1 MYDAGSLRRHLHHTT
16 HHASRGAHWFGTF
29 VAQELWVRL
38 IVQYSMFLVLFCFL
52 CVPYRWFWLKESM
65 WDMHEIGVVVMKG
78 QRIMQEPQQPEGG
91 GAAAFGGVPRTLLV
105 TGEWVGS

>member
-1 MYDAGSLRRHLHHTT
+1 M
-16 HHASRGAHWFGTF
+16 GA
-29 VAQELWVRL
+29 
-38 IVQYSMFLVLFCFL
+38 IDCSVQYVSCFVLLSVF
-52 CVPYRWFWLKESM
+52 PYRWFWLKESM